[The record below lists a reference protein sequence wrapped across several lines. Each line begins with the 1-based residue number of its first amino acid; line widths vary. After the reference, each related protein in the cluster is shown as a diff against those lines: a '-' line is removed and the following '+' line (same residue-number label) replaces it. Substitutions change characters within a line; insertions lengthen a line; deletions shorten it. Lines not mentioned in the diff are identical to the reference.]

1 MDDRIGA
8 QQETENMALEWEEPA
23 KKSQPAKR
31 SAEVVDDQD
40 EIMLSDFD
48 QDSDSEETSSLDE
61 EELSSRTDSR
71 SAEIYDYPNDD
82 PVQVYLREM
91 GRHKL
96 LTREEELEIAKEI
109 EEGSLDLLHV
119 FAQSELVLGHLVHL
133 SHRIRNGKTRAMGL
147 IAGMD
152 DEENLIE
159 DEETASQLLLGH
171 LSLVEQRC
179 EQLRE
184 IHRNDGRDEEELAQ
198 LYADNYEALSKISF
212 SSRQFD
218 TMCQLLLEHRRK
230 IFQTQKRVQELA
242 NKAGADLGELS
253 ELLERHQR
261 FQVRTK
267 RKIEKKINE
276 ITGLPFTHVRR
287 LVERIQLYSRHIDS
301 LLEKTGRTLDS
312 FQDLVQRMER
322 AEQRVKQAKT
332 RLINANLRLV
342 VSIAKKHTNRGLQ
355 FLDLIQ
361 EGNLG
366 LMRAVDKFEYR
377 RGYKFS
383 TYATWWIRQSITRA
397 IIDQARTIRI
407 PVHMIETINK
417 LHHTSRS
424 LVQELGREPTL
435 EELEAF
441 LKQPLDKVRDT
452 LRVAR
457 DPVSLD
463 MPIGDDED
471 THLRDFIADQN
482 AMNPDDHAARKSLE
496 MTLRDVLE
504 TLGDRES
511 RVIKMRF
518 GIDEQKEYTLEE
530 IGLHFD
536 VTRERIRQI
545 EAKALRRLRHPSR
558 SVMLEHFHDN

>member
-1 MDDRIGA
+1 MDTRTELSQEEEMSSDWSELPGKKGA
-8 QQETENMALEWEEPA
+8 PPEELVESDELIMSDLEEVEEDAPA
-23 KKSQPAKR
+23 S
-31 SAEVVDDQD
+31 
-40 EIMLSDFD
+40 I
-48 QDSDSEETSSLDE
+48 DE
-61 EELSSRTDSR
+61 EELTDTRR
-71 SAEIYDYPNDD
+71 STMVYDYPNDD

-96 LTREEELEIAKEI
+96 LTREQEYEIAQEI
-109 EEGSLDLLHV
+109 EEGSHDLLYV
-119 FAQSELVLGHLVHL
+119 FAQSELVLGHLVQL
-133 SHRIRNGKTRAMGL
+133 SQRIRNGKARALGL

-152 DEENLIE
+152 DKENLIE
-159 DEETASQLLLGH
+159 DEETAAELLLGH
-171 LSLVEQRC
+171 LESVEERYEILKEAHRGQQPQEVL
-179 EQLRE
+179 EQ
-184 IHRNDGRDEEELAQ
+184 IYEE
-198 LYADNYEALSKISF
+198 NYQVLSKISF

-218 TMCQLLLEHRRK
+218 SMCQLLIEHRRK
-230 IFQTQKRVQELA
+230 IFQTQQRVARLTQQVGVPLEELE
-242 NKAGADLGELS
+242 N
-253 ELLERHQR
+253 LLDRHQR
-261 FQVRTK
+261 FQVRTQ
-267 RKIEKKINE
+267 RKIEKQVE
-276 ITGLPFTHVRR
+276 EMTSLPFTHARR
-287 LVERIQLYSRHIDS
+287 LAERIQLYSRHIVS
-301 LLEKTGRTLDS
+301 LLSKTGRTLEN
-312 FQDLVQRMER
+312 FQDLVKRMES

-417 LHHTSRS
+417 LHHTSRA
-424 LVQELGREPTL
+424 LVQEYGREPSI
-435 EELEAF
+435 EELEAH
-441 LKQPLDKVRDT
+441 LKQPLDKIRDT

-482 AMNPDDHAARKSLE
+482 AMDPDEKASRKSLE
-496 MTLRDVLE
+496 SMLRGVLD
-504 TLGDRES
+504 TLGERES
-511 RVIKMRF
+511 RVVKMRF

-558 SVMLEHFHDN
+558 SIPLEPFHEV